1 MNDKIEVLIPEE
13 DVRARIKEIAAAIS
27 EKYEDEDVLL
37 VGILSG
43 SVFFLTQLAQDMTI
57 PVELD
62 FMAASSY
69 GSGTTSSGK
78 VLVKKDLDR
87 SIEGRNV
94 IVVEDII
101 DTGMTLHLLL
111 DMLRKKKPKSLEV
124 AALLD
129 KPERR
134 RVYMKADY
142 TGFQIP
148 DEFVVGWGLDYD
160 QKYRDLTFI
169 GIITG
174 TAD

>member
-43 SVFFLTQLAQDMTI
+43 SVFFMTQLAQDMTI